1 VYELHN
7 ILTTTLLVFCLILPA
22 FSQGEED
29 DYRKIKKLSAGNYT
43 GTLSELADS
52 FIKKY
57 PESHHLNDVLAISAD
72 RERDI
77 NKAIE
82 KYKIH
87 LKNGKLAG
95 NARNKICEI
104 YYLQSSWNNLEKES
118 GDMIRSEKNR
128 APGKAMLFK
137 TASLINL
144 EKYDEAKKSCG
155 ELLDATHEQ
164 KQISVALMYMAM
176 INKKTSGF
184 SSSYAN
190 NLKDLASG
198 FSNTDIYPSAVYLLG
213 EYYENKNKTDEAYSA
228 YRDLVEKYPKSPEA
242 GMAQKRLLILE
253 KHNPKT
259 VLYVPNKKI
268 INDSE
273 SLDIRPE
280 LELTDDSGP
289 HYYSIMIGPFPSRKK
304 CDEIKRLLSDFGP
317 SRSIKLG
324 TGFRLLVGKITGS
337 DDALTV
343 KIRLAEEFGINGR
356 IVRISGDQNKKY
368 IYGE

>member
-1 VYELHN
+1 LHN
-7 ILTTTLLVFCLILPA
+7 IFTSALFVFALLLPA

-29 DYRKIKKLSAGNYT
+29 DYRKIKKLSAVNDSGS
-43 GTLSELADS
+43 LSDLADS

-57 PESHHLNDVLAISAD
+57 PESHHLNDVLIISAD

-87 LKNGKLAG
+87 LKNGKLARD
-95 NARNKICEI
+95 ARKKICEI
-104 YYLQSSWNNLEKES
+104 YFLQSSWHNLEKES
-118 GDMIRSEKNR
+118 GDMIRSEKNQNTE
-128 APGKAMLFK
+128 KAMLFK

-144 EKYDEAKKSCG
+144 EKYNEAKKSFG

-164 KQISVALMYMAM
+164 KPISIALLYMAM

-184 SSSYAN
+184 SSSYSN
-190 NLKDLASG
+190 NLRDLASG
-198 FSNTDIYPSAVYLLG
+198 FSNTDSYPSAVYLLG

-242 GMAQKRLLILE
+242 GMAQKRLLLLE
-253 KHNPKT
+253 KQNPKT
-259 VLYVPNKKI
+259 VFYIPNKKI

-289 HYYSIMIGPFPSRKK
+289 HYYSIMIGPFSSKKK
-304 CDEIKRLLSDFGP
+304 CDEMKRLLSDFGP
-317 SRSIKLG
+317 SKSIKLG
-324 TGFRLLVGKITGS
+324 TGFRLIVGRITGA
-337 DDALTV
+337 DDALTA